1 VEYRLLQN
9 YPNPFVT
16 STTIKYQLPVAG
28 DATIKIYNAHGQMV
42 STYRQ
47 QHNSSGHFS
56 LLLDARNYA
65 GGIYFYS
72 LEVDGYY
79 EVKKMMLLR

>member
-1 VEYRLLQN
+1 MR
-9 YPNPFVT
+9 
-16 STTIKYQLPVAG
+16 TTEPDKWFKY
-28 DATIKIYNAHGQMV
+28 
-42 STYRQ
+42 
-47 QHNSSGHFS
+47 S
-56 LLLDARNYA
+56 LKSLLDARNYA